1 MLICPYFSHRDE
13 AVWNTGRTLPNGQ
26 QEHPLDKFWAERFL
40 EYPNDP
46 PQWTNQED
54 LRPRKAY
61 YRAGRHYSQR

>member
-40 EYPNDP
+40 E
-46 PQWTNQED
+46 
-54 LRPRKAY
+54 
-61 YRAGRHYSQR
+61 